1 MEGAPESSAPS
12 RTAMSPQNEKPLA
25 ERAEVR
31 GRKMSS
37 LPETCLSCEER
48 ASERHLAWKGRRGLV
63 FPCPAVLSWRGSAVG
78 TRLHR
83 VFFHR
88 SCSPGAWGAVS
99 RETDSPGGS
108 PTPLWTSGTA
118 PTGCSLTARGSRS
131 QHLYEQRARSPA
143 SRALPPPPACCH
155 LARRGPWDG
164 CGPLVLQRNG
174 TRVQRGHPRESF
186 TPARTLGGRAQES
199 EREPFRASMAAPA
212 LPPAPCPLHR
222 EAP

>member
-12 RTAMSPQNEKPLA
+12 RTAVSPQNEKLLA

-108 PTPLWTSGTA
+108 PAPLRTSRTA

-131 QHLYEQRARSPA
+131 QHLYEQRAPSPA
-143 SRALPPPPACCH
+143 SRAPSPPTHAATSRAAGPGMAVGPSSCSRMAP
-155 LARRGPWDG
+155 RRS
-164 CGPLVLQRNG
+164 
-174 TRVQRGHPRESF
+174 EA
-186 TPARTLGGRAQES
+186 TPGRASLLPEPWAAEHRRVSES
-199 EREPFRASMAAPA
+199 LSE
-212 LPPAPCPLHR
+212 LPWPPRPCPLHR